1 VGDPGSV
8 AGVYERGEGMTIKQ
22 AIFEVS
28 LYAVAFFGATAAM
41 QMFW

>member
-1 VGDPGSV
+1 MGQV
-8 AGVYERGEGMTIKQ
+8 MTIKQ

-28 LYAVAFFGATAAM
+28 MYAVAFFGTTAAM